1 MSKQAESSYH
11 ERRTQAR
18 IHAEIPI
25 KVRLP
30 GRDRSVSA
38 LNQDLSWGGA
48 RFIITDKALNG
59 QLPSREGGPLTLL
72 LPWTGGGQITA
83 EADVARAQRFA
94 DGRCQVAV
102 RFRSLSPRSQARLEK
117 LLNML
122 CPRDGGNG
130 PALVREL
137 NITMA
142 DASDMRH
149 TLKQVVTG
157 EVALSAFERYDV
169 DQSIR
174 LVIRG
179 DGDLPSLRLRARVL
193 EVDEARSADA
203 NWPALYSLRFA
214 IEHPRPM
221 LKKLVELLLEQLP
234 SDWKSQE
241 SSYAEAPDWL
251 RGAHLASPSEVV
263 PVSDDVCSALEARYP
278 DALNYLALVWG
289 DPEAFDLR
297 FQDLIL
303 GEYAEPGGW
312 PEDAWEELG
321 LLQDVHDLAFGVP
334 SVRDNPLRGG
344 RVI

>member
-1 MSKQAESSYH
+1 MSKHAESSFH

-18 IHAEIPI
+18 ISAEIPI

-30 GRDRSVSA
+30 GRDQPVSA

-48 RFIITDKALNG
+48 RFIVSGKSLDG
-59 QLPSREGGPLTLL
+59 QLPTREAGPLTLL

-83 EADVARAQRFA
+83 EAELARAQRLA
-94 DGRCQVAV
+94 DGRYQVAV
-102 RFRSLSPRSQARLEK
+102 RFQSLSPRSQARLEK

-122 CPRDGGNG
+122 CPRDGVDG

-149 TLKQVVTG
+149 TLKQVVSG
-157 EVALSAFERYDV
+157 EVTLSAFESYAV

-179 DGDLPSLRLRARVL
+179 DGDLPSLRLRARVR
-193 EVDEARSADA
+193 EVTIARAADG

-234 SDWKSQE
+234 SDWKAPA

-263 PVSDDVCSALEARYP
+263 PPSTDSCSTLEARYP

-289 DPEAFDLR
+289 DSEAFDLR
-297 FQDLIL
+297 FQELII

-321 LLQDVHDLAFGVP
+321 LLQDVHDQAYGVP

-344 RVI
+344 RVT